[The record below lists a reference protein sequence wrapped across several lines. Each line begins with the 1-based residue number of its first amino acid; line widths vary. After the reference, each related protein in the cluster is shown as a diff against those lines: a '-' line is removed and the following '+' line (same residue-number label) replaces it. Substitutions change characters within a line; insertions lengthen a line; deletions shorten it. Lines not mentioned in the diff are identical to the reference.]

1 LIGGDTNSNSLVSF
15 HTSNLDEMNNTMNIS
30 FVEIQINEKIENNLY
45 NGIWRREP
53 VSIHMIMKEKDYILS
68 NYSSEMKV
76 IRKIKHPSILGF
88 RCITSDKK
96 CAVITEKVE
105 KGSLNSVDA
114 SKMLFQ
120 EKISNS
126 LDIARGLSYLH
137 TLNPPFIH
145 GMIDSDNLFVTK
157 DNHIKIGNLIHQK
170 SMNSPNFVSPEV
182 LNGKQADKK
191 TDIYGLGL
199 VMWYL
204 FSGKIPYFQEKNQSK
219 MIEKITSGVLPFS
232 ESEMNELKKKEEHL
246 KFLGIIE
253 SCLAADSS
261 KRPTLDSIIKIL
273 KELVNIGMFTST
285 EKKTDTKKSQKY
297 EIIKKIGS
305 GGQSL
310 VFLAKEKITGKTY
323 ALKKF
328 NERKLED
335 INEDFQEVNLFF
347 QL

>member
-1 LIGGDTNSNSLVSF
+1 LIGGDSNSNSLISF

-30 FVEIQINEKIENNLY
+30 FSEIQINEKIENNLY

-53 VSIHMIMKEKDYILS
+53 VTIHMVTKEKDYILS

-105 KGSLNSVDA
+105 KGSLNSFDV
-114 SKMLFQ
+114 SKMTLQ

-145 GMIDSDNLFVTK
+145 GMIDSENLFVTK

-170 SMNSPNFVSPEV
+170 SMNSPNFTSPEV
-182 LNGKQADKK
+182 LNGKQADRK

-199 VMWYL
+199 IMWYL
-204 FSGKIPYFQEKNQSK
+204 SSGKIPYFQEKNQSK
-219 MIEKITSGVLPFS
+219 LIEKITSGILPFS
-232 ESEMNELKKKEEHL
+232 ENEMKELKLKEDHV
-246 KFLGIIE
+246 KFLSIIE
-253 SCLAADSS
+253 SCLVIDPS
-261 KRPTLDSIIKIL
+261 KRPSLDSIIRVL

-285 EKKTDTKKSQKY
+285 EKKSDSKKSQKY

-310 VFLAKEKITGKTY
+310 VFLAKEKNTGKTF

-335 INEDFQEVNLFF
+335 INEDFQEVILLF